1 MLAIRITD
9 VVPLLVTVESRGTC
23 DWDIKTACCRQEE
36 LKEAADLGRDGWI
49 YMDAEVK
56 GDGGVRG

>member
-9 VVPLLVTVESRGTC
+9 VVPLLVTVESRRTC

-36 LKEAADLGRDGWI
+36 VKEAADPDRGW
-49 YMDAEVK
+49 MDI
-56 GDGGVRG
+56 RGC